1 MSNYIYTADGL
12 VNADELMHYGV
23 PGMRWGHRKN
33 KYITARQGIKNA
45 KSAGKDAWRKA
56 TIDSGGKLIG
66 KSKSIAVYKN
76 PVDKMRGRKNAR
88 DAYTDA
94 AKESVR
100 ADKNYNKQLRAEKKA
115 ERTPMSTKKKIV
127 IGATVAGTVLAAYG
141 AYKVSKVINKEHNK
155 IMASKCRSW
164 LSDIDRG
171 VVNAD
176 ADFVKGYFNGKSKDS
191 FLRKLDTVAT
201 THGTMKLKP
210 GKLADAFDK
219 RYMKLD
225 EKEIRDILNPR
236 HR

>member
-1 MSNYIYTADGL
+1 MSNYIYTNEGL
-12 VNADELMHYGV
+12 VNADDIMHYGV
-23 PGMRWGHRKN
+23 PGMKWGKRKAR
-33 KYITARQGIKNA
+33 YITAYQAQKRASIAANEARKKTIAESRASGDKGIGSFARANRRALNA
-45 KSAGKDAWRKA
+45 KRKA
-56 TIDSGGKLIG
+56 YG
-66 KSKSIAVYKN
+66 
-76 PVDKMRGRKNAR
+76 
-88 DAYTDA
+88 
-94 AKESVR
+94 ESMK
-100 ADKNYNKQLRAEKKA
+100 ADREHNQQLRSEKKA

>member
-1 MSNYIYTADGL
+1 
-12 VNADELMHYGV
+12 
-23 PGMRWGHRKN
+23 MRWGRRKN
-33 KYITARQGIKNA
+33 PYAKRVVRGHAGPGRYITTKRQLAGDKRDLEALNKGQHLSVGLTKKRQAAYDAKDRARLEKRIAKNE
-45 KSAGKDAWRKA
+45 KR
-56 TIDSGGKLIG
+56 
-66 KSKSIAVYKN
+66 IADREHN
-76 PVDKMRGRKNAR
+76 Q
-88 DAYTDA
+88 
-94 AKESVR
+94 
-100 ADKNYNKQLRAEKKA
+100 QLRSEKKA